1 MLEWDEFSEIYDI
14 LGVGVGGVVFGVEN
28 LIEKRKTALKLSLCE
43 NKAQAIREIGIR
55 RIC

>member
-28 LIEKRKTALKLSLCE
+28 HKENRKSALKLSLSVPTKQTQSE
-43 NKAQAIREIGIR
+43 K
-55 RIC
+55 